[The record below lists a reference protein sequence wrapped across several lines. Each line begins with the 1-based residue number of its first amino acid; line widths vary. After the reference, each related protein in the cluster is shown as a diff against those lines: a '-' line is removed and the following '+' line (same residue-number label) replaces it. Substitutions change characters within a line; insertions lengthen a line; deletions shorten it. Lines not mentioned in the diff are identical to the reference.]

1 MNNQNTKS
9 TTTLLATLDT
19 KPTETMKPLPPTT
32 MPAKTTTSIKTE
44 TYPISDI
51 NMNMPTIDFQKN
63 STTRSSS
70 TRKDIVEHIYL
81 LLFLIPLTFVISFFN
96 FTLTSKKDDSYSFYP
111 DPQYSSAKLEEK
123 EITVRKKNKHPHTS
137 E

>member
-1 MNNQNTKS
+1 MVCTRVCTRVWEQS
-9 TTTLLATLDT
+9 A
-19 KPTETMKPLPPTT
+19 PTT

-44 TYPISDI
+44 AYLTYDI
-51 NMNMPTIDFQKN
+51 NMKMPTLEIKKD
-63 STTRSSS
+63 STACSSR

-81 LLFLIPLTFVISFFN
+81 LLFLIPLTFVISFFT
-96 FTLTSKKDDSYSFYP
+96 FTLTSKKDASYSFYP